1 MIVEYPRFRTSIIMI
16 FIVMISISIVVIPVE
31 LGEACVFYKQ
41 FSLVSIEIGH
51 IGWGL
56 QISGT
61 STYVYGSTDGQET
74 LHIPKGQPNGYWKD
88 QGSYE
93 SMINVFKSKDYISY
107 NCEKVENNNVNA
119 AYIKMAEIKANG
131 YDVIGNNCLD
141 HTIAILISYNAK
153 GFPTE
158 FLPKDWFSDLGTD
171 GNNNGGSWSPES
183 IGL

>member
-1 MIVEYPRFRTSIIMI
+1 
-16 FIVMISISIVVIPVE
+16 MISIRIVVIPVE

-41 FSLVSIEIGH
+41 FSIVSIEIGH
-51 IGWGL
+51 VGWSWQIG
-56 QISGT
+56 GT
-61 STYVYGSTDGQET
+61 SIYVYGSTDGQEA
-74 LHIPKGQPNGYWKD
+74 LHISKGQPNGYWEG

-107 NCEKVENNNVNA
+107 NCEKVENINVNA
-119 AYIKMAEIKANG
+119 AYTKMAEIKANG

-158 FLPKDWFSDLGTD
+158 LLPKDWFSDLSID
-171 GNNNGGSWSPES
+171 GNNDGGSWSPKP
-183 IGL
+183 IDL